1 MDIKFIGWCHQPT
14 RNHDKVWGIA
24 DRGDGEYMTFWGRR
38 GKKLQTNSK
47 YMSSGEAIKLTNSKR
62 AKGYQEFDRSELD
75 QIHENF
81 KKQVFVISLKG

>member
-24 DRGDGEYMTFWGRR
+24 KKGEGEYMTFWGRR
-38 GKKLQTNSK
+38 GNKLQTNTK
-47 YMSSGEAIKLTNSKR
+47 DMDDYDAIKLVNSKR
-62 AKGYQEFDRSELD
+62 SKGYQEFSKDELD

-81 KKQVFVISLKG
+81 RKQVFVVQLRG